1 LFMSIERVE
10 IVAILGSLGL
20 LLLVVELV
28 RQKRLA
34 EGYSLVWL
42 LTAVVLLGLSLS
54 RESLNTLS
62 ALIGIFYPPSALFV
76 VAFGFVLFILL
87 NFSLLV
93 SRLSQQSRELA
104 QQVAILDLKLRH
116 LEEKTAT
123 PVHEPQVQVDAHE
136 TC

>member
-1 LFMSIERVE
+1 VKLFKPIEQVE
-10 IVAILGSLGL
+10 IVAILSSLGL

-34 EGYSLVWL
+34 EGYSLMWL
-42 LTAVVLLGLSLS
+42 LTALVLLGLSVS
-54 RESLNTLS
+54 RDSLNSLA
-62 ALIGIFYPPSALFV
+62 ALLGIFYPPSALFV

-116 LEEKTAT
+116 LEKRTAM
-123 PVHEPQVQVDAHE
+123 PQVQAE
-136 TC
+136 TPEVG

>member
-1 LFMSIERVE
+1 VELFKPIERVE

-20 LLLVVELV
+20 LLLIIELV
-28 RQKRLA
+28 RQKKLA

-42 LTAVVLLGLSLS
+42 LTAIVLLGLSVS
-54 RESLNTLS
+54 RDSLNNLA

-76 VAFGFVLFILL
+76 VAFGFVLVILL

-104 QQVAILDLKLRH
+104 QQVAILDLKLRC
-116 LEEKTAT
+116 LEKMT
-123 PVHEPQVQVDAHE
+123 PQVQADGE
-136 TC
+136 DES